1 MAAVAIAVVPGAVLY
16 ASDGAGSPDAA
27 LESLTAI
34 RAAAQSYVRAQ
45 LPAGASIANISAG
58 ALDSRLRLAHC
69 ASPLLASLAP
79 GATLQAR
86 STIGVHCAGPSVW
99 TVYVPVLVESR
110 IHVLVL
116 RKPAA
121 QDSRLSGAD
130 VAVEDRTVSVLGA
143 AYLNDPE
150 DLNGRTVRRA
160 LPAGTTLTV
169 DMLRPDVL
177 VHRGQE
183 VTLIAAAGGL
193 QVRASGRA
201 LADGEAGARLKVQ
214 NLTSQRVVEGVVE
227 SADVVRVQ

>member
-1 MAAVAIAVVPGAVLY
+1 MQHQVVAVRIGEERHQAHPGVECVAGEGHTLCLELGPRGVDVV
-16 ASDGAGSPDAA
+16 D
-27 LESLTAI
+27 
-34 RAAAQSYVRAQ
+34 
-45 LPAGASIANISAG
+45 
-58 ALDSRLRLAHC
+58 
-69 ASPLLASLAP
+69 
-79 GATLQAR
+79 
-86 STIGVHCAGPSVW
+86 
-99 TVYVPVLVESR
+99 VESR